1 MFASLEVDCKVGAKT
16 DCITSKKHPAVWVVT
31 PPPCPNA
38 TLSIL
43 KSDG

>member
-16 DCITSKKHPAVWVVT
+16 DCITSKKHPAVWVVSH
-31 PPPCPNA
+31 PCPNA

>member
-31 PPPCPNA
+31 PPPPAPMLPCQY
-38 TLSIL
+38 
-43 KSDG
+43 